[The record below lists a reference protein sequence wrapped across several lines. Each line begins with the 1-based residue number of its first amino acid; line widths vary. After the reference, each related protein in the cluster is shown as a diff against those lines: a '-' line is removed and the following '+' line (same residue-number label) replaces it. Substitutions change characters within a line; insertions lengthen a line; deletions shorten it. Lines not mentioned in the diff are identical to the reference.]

1 MEELLP
7 QDKRAKGLVKDTDRH
22 GNDRWY
28 FRRKGAAKVRLR
40 EPYGTDA
47 FWEEY
52 SAAVLG
58 VPYVAGGAQPKPVKV
73 GGKAAPGTFRHLV
86 EQYMGREVINQAP
99 HTRSRKRL
107 VLDEICLETCLSKSG
122 DTTVGAFAY
131 RKMEPR
137 HIAILRDQK
146 PGRPSAANNRLK
158 IISAM
163 FEWAIQPEVG
173 LATMNP
179 ARGVKKLQENIDGH
193 HTLTA
198 DELAAYEAKHPIGT
212 KARLA
217 FAVFR
222 YTGLRVCDA
231 AVFGRQHLY
240 RASVALPDGS
250 SVDQLRFRIMP
261 KKTGKKTAVIVDMP
275 VLDPLA
281 EAIAALP
288 LENMTFLV
296 TEFGKPFSEKGLGNK
311 MRDWFDEAGLK
322 HCSSHGIRKADA
334 TIAAENGATGHQ
346 LMGMMGWT
354 TLKQAEIYTRKAE
367 RKTLATAGAQHLL
380 SRKQGHDSGTKVSHR
395 LGHGE

>member
-1 MEELLP
+1 MEEQLP

-28 FRRKGAAKVRLR
+28 YRRKGMPKVRLR
-40 EPYGTDA
+40 EAFGTDA

-58 VPYVAGGAQPKPVKV
+58 VGYAAG
-73 GGKAAPGTFRHLV
+73 AAPSKSVKIGARAEPGSFRHLV
-86 EQYMGREVINQAP
+86 EQYMSREVANQAP

-107 VLDEICLETCLSKSG
+107 VLDEICRETCLSKSG
-122 DTTVGAFAY
+122 ETTVGQFAY

-146 PGRPSAANNRLK
+146 PGRPQAANNRLK
-158 IISAM
+158 ILSAM
-163 FEWAIQPEVG
+163 FEWAIQPEVS
-173 LATMNP
+173 LATSNP
-179 ARGVKKLQENIDGH
+179 ARGVKKLQGNIDGH
-193 HTLTA
+193 HTLTV
-198 DELAAYEAKHPIGT
+198 DELAKYEGKHPIGT

-217 FAVFR
+217 YSIFR

-240 RASVALPDGS
+240 KAQVELPDGS
-250 SVDQLRFRIMP
+250 SVPQLRFRIMP
-261 KKTGKKTAVIVDMP
+261 KKTGRKTAVVVDMP
-275 VLDPLA
+275 VLEPLA
-281 EAIAALP
+281 DAIVALP
-288 LENMTFLV
+288 IENMTFLI
-296 TEFGKPFSEKGLGNK
+296 TEHGKPFTEKGLGNK

-367 RKTLATAGAQHLL
+367 RKRLGTAGAPHLINR
-380 SRKQGHDSGTKVSHR
+380 S
-395 LGHGE
+395 

>member
-1 MEELLP
+1 MEAQLEE
-7 QDKRAKGLVKDTDRH
+7 DKRAKGLIKDTDRH

-28 FRRKGAAKVRLR
+28 FRRKGMPKVRLR
-40 EPYGTDA
+40 EAYGSDG

-58 VPYVAGGAQPKPVKV
+58 VPYIKGGAKPKPIRI
-73 GGKAAPGTFRHLV
+73 GAKATPGTFRHLV
-86 EQYMGREVINQAP
+86 EQYMARAVINQAP

-122 DTTVGAFAY
+122 ETTTGEFAY

-137 HIAILRDQK
+137 HIAIIRDQK
-146 PGRPSAANNRLK
+146 PGRPAAANNRLK
-158 IISAM
+158 IVSAM
-163 FEWAIQPEVG
+163 FEWAIVPEVA
-173 LATMNP
+173 LATFNP
-179 ARGVKKLQENIDGH
+179 ARGVRKLEESRDGH
-193 HTLTA
+193 HTLTEQ
-198 DELAAYEAKHPIGT
+198 ELAAYESHHPLGT

-217 FAVFR
+217 FAIFR

-240 RASVALPDGS
+240 LNRLNDGTEE
-250 SVDQLRFRIMP
+250 VRFRITP
-261 KKTGKKTAVIVDMP
+261 KKTSKSTAVVVDMQ
-275 VLDPLA
+275 VLPPLA
-281 EAIAALP
+281 DAIAALP
-288 LENMTFLV
+288 LNDLTFLT
-296 TEFGKPFSEKGLGNK
+296 TEWGKPFSEKGLGNK
-311 MRDWFDEAGLK
+311 MRDWFDEAKLF

-367 RKTLATAGAQHLL
+367 RKKLATSGAPHLL
-380 SRKQGHDSGTKVSHR
+380 KRG
-395 LGHGE
+395 